1 MVIYMDD
8 NFVVRPR
15 KSYGKS
21 TVVSARLPDDLLKEL
36 DTVCT
41 KTGRSRNE
49 LITMCIE
56 YSLKRIKIIDV
67 KE

>member
-1 MVIYMDD
+1 
-8 NFVVRPR
+8 
-15 KSYGKS
+15 SYGKS

-56 YSLKRIKIIDV
+56 YSLKRIKIVDD
-67 KE
+67 KA

>member
-1 MVIYMDD
+1 MEDE
-8 NFVVRPR
+8 FVVRPR
-15 KSYGKS
+15 KSSGKS

-56 YSLKRIKIIDV
+56 YALQRIKIV
-67 KE
+67 GEKE

>member
-1 MVIYMDD
+1 MDD

-15 KSYGKS
+15 KSYGKN

-56 YSLKRIKIIDV
+56 YSLKRIKIVDIVDEKV
-67 KE
+67 

>member
-1 MVIYMDD
+1 MEDE
-8 NFVVRPR
+8 FVVRPR

-21 TVVSARLPDDLLKEL
+21 TVVSARLPDDLLKKL

-56 YSLKRIKIIDV
+56 YALQRIKIV
-67 KE
+67 GEKE